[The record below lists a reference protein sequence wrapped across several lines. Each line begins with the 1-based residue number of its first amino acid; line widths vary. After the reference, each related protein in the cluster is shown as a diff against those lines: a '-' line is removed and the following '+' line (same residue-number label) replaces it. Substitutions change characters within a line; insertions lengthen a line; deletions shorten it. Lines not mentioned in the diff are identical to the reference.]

1 MTDRDYVTYRDLRP
15 APYPN
20 TAVQWNAVKDRAV
33 VPRDIVRDRMRHGW
47 ALEPALTTPKEFK
60 RPVAVRIR
68 ELAQQCP
75 GITGDALRRALPD
88 VGKTVVAN
96 AVRRDVA
103 AGRIRTVKVPNP
115 NANGWR
121 MVFGYVLVAETAI
134 TKRTGRPLRD
144 EEWTPG
150 RWVHPIRARMLGL
163 PVATRRSA

>member
-1 MTDRDYVTYRDLRP
+1 MTDRDYVTYRDPRP

-20 TAVQWNAVKDRAV
+20 TAAQWNAVKDRAV

-47 ALEPALTTPKEFK
+47 ALEPALTTPKESK
-60 RPVAVRIR
+60 RPVGVRIR
-68 ELAQQCP
+68 ELAQRCP

-88 VGKTVVAN
+88 VGRTVVAN

-115 NANGWR
+115 NPHGWR
-121 MVFGYVLVAETAI
+121 MVLGYVLVAETAQPP
-134 TKRTGRPLRD
+134 RTGRSHSD
-144 EEWTPG
+144 DTWTPG
-150 RWVHPIRARMLGL
+150 AWVHPIRARMLGL